1 MKELSGKTSDRIRS
15 GEIPADSLSKGRDLG
30 QEPPSSSAVRNAEG
44 HGLGNG
50 ATSAR
55 NGGAS

>member
-15 GEIPADSLSKGRDLG
+15 GKIPADALPKGRDVL
-30 QEPPSSSAVRNAEG
+30 EPAPSAEAVKCGEG

-50 ATSAR
+50 ANRSGR
-55 NGGAS
+55 D